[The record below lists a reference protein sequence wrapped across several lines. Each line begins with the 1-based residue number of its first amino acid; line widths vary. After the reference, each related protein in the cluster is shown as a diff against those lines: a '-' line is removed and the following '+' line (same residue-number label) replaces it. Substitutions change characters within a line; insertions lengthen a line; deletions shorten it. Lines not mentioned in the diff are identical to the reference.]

1 LRLKDISKEIPMLDL
16 QYICDHSDDVKKN
29 CEARGVK
36 VDIDAV
42 VSLRE
47 ERNKLIAAG
56 DELRRQAKETSSKI
70 PKASAEE
77 RPALIE
83 LGKKLRDDVSEAEA
97 KQKDIDAKLREQQ
110 SLIPNMTHPD
120 APIGG
125 EDDASEIRVVGDKLK
140 FDFEPLDHVDI
151 AARLDLIDF
160 EAGSRVAGHG
170 FYYLKNDAV
179 MLEMALIQF
188 ALQKVRS
195 EGFTLY
201 TTPDLARDS
210 VLEGIGFNPRGD
222 ETQIYSVADTDLSL
236 VATAEITL
244 GGAMKDQTVDIN
256 ELPIKCA
263 GLSHCFRTEAGAHG
277 RKTRGIYRVHQ
288 FTKVEMFGFT
298 GPDIEQ
304 SNALHMDIVRIEEEI
319 FQALGV
325 PYRLIDTAT
334 GDLGGPAYRKFD
346 LEAWMPGR
354 GEYGEVTSASN
365 CTDYQARRLGIRC
378 RSAEKKGTQFVHT
391 LNGTAISCARA
402 LIAIIENGQQADGSV
417 VVPEVLRPWVGKDV
431 ISVS

>member
-1 LRLKDISKEIPMLDL
+1 MLDL
-16 QYICDHSDDVKKN
+16 QFICDNADQVKKN
-29 CEARGVK
+29 CDARGVTAN
-36 VDIDAV
+36 VDAV
-42 VSLRE
+42 VQLRE
-47 ERNKLIAAG
+47 ERNKLVGEG
-56 DELRRQAKETSSKI
+56 DELRRQQKETSSQI

-83 LGKKLRDDVSEAEA
+83 AGKKM
-97 KQKDIDAKLREQQ
+97 REQISAIEAQ
-110 SLIPNMTHPD
+110 QKEIEIQLKSEHTLIPNMTHPD

-125 EDDASEIRVVGDKLK
+125 EDDASEVHLSGQKPD
-140 FDFEPLDHVDI
+140 FDFEPLDHFDL
-151 AARLDLIDF
+151 AAKHDLIDF

-179 MLEMALIQF
+179 MLEMALVQF
-188 ALQKVRS
+188 ALCKLRD
-195 EGFTLY
+195 EGFTLH

-222 ETQIYSVADTDLSL
+222 ETQIYSVNDSDLSL

-244 GGAMKDQTVDIN
+244 GGALKDQTLDVAD
-256 ELPIKCA
+256 LPLKFA

-288 FTKVEMFGFT
+288 FTKVEMFAFT
-298 GPDIEQ
+298 GPDLDQ
-304 SNALHMDIVRIEEEI
+304 SNAVHADIVRIEEEI
-319 FQALGV
+319 FQALGLH
-325 PYRLIDTAT
+325 YRLIDTAT

-354 GEYGEVTSASN
+354 GDGGSYGEVTSASN
-365 CTDYQARRLGIRC
+365 CTDYQARRLNIRC
-378 RSAEKKGTQFVHT
+378 KSAEKKGTQFVHT

-402 LIAIIENGQQADGSV
+402 IIAVLENYQQKDGSI

-431 ISVS
+431 IGG

>member
-1 LRLKDISKEIPMLDL
+1 MLDL
-16 QYICDHSDDVKKN
+16 QFICDNRDEVEQN
-29 CEARGVK
+29 CKARGVA
-36 VDIDAV
+36 VDLDTV
-42 VSLRE
+42 VRLRD
-47 ERNKLIAAG
+47 ERNKLIFAG
-56 DELRRQAKETSSKI
+56 DELRRQQKETSSKI
-70 PKASAEE
+70 PKASADE

-83 LGKKLRDDVSEAEA
+83 NGKQLRTQISETESRQKQVEAE
-97 KQKDIDAKLREQQ
+97 LREHQAP
-110 SLIPNMTHPD
+110 IPNMTHPD
-120 APIGG
+120 VPVGG
-125 EDDASEIRVVGDKLK
+125 EEDASEVHLSGQIR
-140 FDFEPLDHVDI
+140 DFGFTPQDHVDI
-151 AARLDLIDF
+151 AAKLDLIDF

-179 MLEMALIQF
+179 MLEMALVQF
-188 ALQKVRS
+188 ALSKLRE

-244 GGAMKDQTVDIN
+244 GGAMQDQTLDIAD
-256 ELPIKCA
+256 LPLKCA

-288 FTKVEMFGFT
+288 FTKVEMFAFT
-298 GPDIEQ
+298 APDSEQ
-304 SNALHMDIVRIEEEI
+304 SDAMHHEIVRIEEEI
-319 FQALGV
+319 FQALGL

-334 GDLGGPAYRKFD
+334 GDLGGPAYRKYD

-354 GEYGEVTSASN
+354 GDGGSYGEVTSASN
-365 CTDYQARRLGIRC
+365 CTDYQARRLNIRC

-402 LIAIIENGQQADGSV
+402 IIAILENYQQEDGSV
-417 VVPEVLRPWVGKDV
+417 VVPEVLRPWVGKELLA
-431 ISVS
+431 VS

>member
-1 LRLKDISKEIPMLDL
+1 MLDL
-16 QYICDHSDDVKKN
+16 QFICENRDEVEQN
-29 CEARGVK
+29 CRLRGVS
-36 VDIDAV
+36 VDVAAV
-42 VSLRE
+42 VRLRE
-47 ERNKLIAAG
+47 ERNALIAAG
-56 DELRRQAKETSSKI
+56 DELRRQQKDVSAQI
-70 PKASAEE
+70 PKAAADARPRLVEQGKELRQKIAEADEQLKGVEE
-77 RPALIE
+77 R
-83 LGKKLRDDVSEAEA
+83 LRF
-97 KQKDIDAKLREQQ
+97 EQAR
-110 SLIPNMTHPD
+110 IPNMTHPE
-120 APIGG
+120 APHGG
-125 EDDASEIRVVGDKLK
+125 EADAREIRVWGNKPSFSFK
-140 FDFEPLDHVDI
+140 PLDHVEI
-151 AARLDLIDF
+151 AAKLDLIDF

-179 MLEMALIQF
+179 MLEMALVQF
-188 ALQKVRS
+188 ALTKLRD

-222 ETQIYSVADTDLSL
+222 ETQIYSVANSDLSL

-244 GGAMKDQTVDIN
+244 GGALKDQTLDLAD
-256 ELPIKCA
+256 LPLRFC

-277 RKTRGIYRVHQ
+277 RATRGIYRVHQ

-298 GPDIEQ
+298 AADVAA
-304 SNALHMDIVRIEEEI
+304 SNALHLEIVRIEEEI
-319 FQALGV
+319 FQALGI

-354 GEYGEVTSASN
+354 GDGGEYGEVTSASN

-378 RSAEKKGTQFVHT
+378 RTPEKKGTQFVHT

-402 LIAIIENGQQADGSV
+402 IIAVLENYQQADGSV
-417 VVPEVLRPWVGKDV
+417 VVPEVLRKWVGKDR
-431 ISVS
+431 ITASR